1 VGVKVLID
9 THVLLW
15 ALMEPERLSPAATEI
30 LSEPSTVLIVS
41 SASAWEI
48 ATKHRLGRLDGAEPV
63 VHGYHSFL
71 ERLGAEELPI
81 RADHAILAGS
91 LDGEHRDP
99 FDRMLAAQ
107 ALIEMITIVTGD
119 DAISSLGAPT
129 VW

>member
-1 VGVKVLID
+1 MKVLID

-15 ALMEPERLSPAATEI
+15 ALMEPEHLSPVAAGLMTD
-30 LSEPSTVLIVS
+30 PSTTLVVS

-63 VHGYHSFL
+63 VHGYHAHL

-107 ALIEMITIVTGD
+107 ALVETIPIVTGD
-119 DAISSLGAPT
+119 EAISGLGAPT
-129 VW
+129 LW

>member
-1 VGVKVLID
+1 MRFLID

-15 ALMEPERLSPAATEI
+15 ALMEPDRLSPVANDI
-30 LSEPSTVLIVS
+30 MSDPSTALVVS

-48 ATKHRLGRLDGAEPV
+48 STKHRLGRLDGAHSV
-63 VHGYHSFL
+63 VHGYYAHL

-91 LDGEHRDP
+91 LDGDHRDP

-107 ALIEMITIVTGD
+107 ALIETIPVVTGD
-119 DAISSLGAPT
+119 DAISGLGAPT
-129 VW
+129 LW

>member
-1 VGVKVLID
+1 MRVLID

-15 ALMEPERLSPAATEI
+15 ALMEPDRLSPVAMGLI
-30 LSEPSTVLIVS
+30 SDPSTTLVVS

-48 ATKHRLGRLDGAEPV
+48 ATKHRLGRLDGVDAV
-63 VHGYHSFL
+63 VHGYRKHL
-71 ERLGAEELPI
+71 ERLGAEELSI

-107 ALIEMITIVTGD
+107 AMIETIPIVTGD
-119 DAISSLGAPT
+119 DAISILGAPT
-129 VW
+129 LW

>member
-1 VGVKVLID
+1 MRVLID

-15 ALMEPERLSPAATEI
+15 ALMEPERLSVAAADI
-30 LSEPSTVLIVS
+30 LSDPSTVLVVS

-48 ATKHRLGRLDGAEPV
+48 ATKHRLGRLNGAHSV
-63 VHGYHSFL
+63 VHGYSHHL

-91 LDGEHRDP
+91 LGGEHRDP

-107 ALIEMITIVTGD
+107 ALIETIPIVTGD
-119 DAISSLGAPT
+119 DAISGLGAPIL
-129 VW
+129 W

>member
-1 VGVKVLID
+1 MRVLID

-15 ALMEPERLSPAATEI
+15 ALMEPERLSAAANDI
-30 LSEPSTVLIVS
+30 LSDPSTVLVVS

-48 ATKHRLGRLDGAEPV
+48 ATKHRLGRLNGAHSV
-63 VHGYHSFL
+63 VHGYSLHL

-91 LDGEHRDP
+91 LGGEHRDP

-107 ALIEMITIVTGD
+107 ALIETIPIVTGD
-119 DAISSLGAPT
+119 DAISGLGAPIL
-129 VW
+129 W

>member
-1 VGVKVLID
+1 MKVLID

-15 ALMEPERLSPAATEI
+15 SLMEPERLSPAAAGI
-30 LSEPSTVLIVS
+30 LSDPSTTLVVS

-48 ATKHRLGRLDGAEPV
+48 ATKHRLGRLDGARSV
-63 VHGYHSFL
+63 VHGYYGHL
-71 ERLGAEELPI
+71 DRLGAEELPI

-107 ALIEMITIVTGD
+107 ALIETTPIVTGD
-119 DAISSLGAPT
+119 DSISDLGAPT
-129 VW
+129 LW